1 MRQAFIMASIGI
13 VVAAFA
19 AFAGSTIVAN
29 APKNQVAASAAGWVS
44 VMDLMKGQKNLPEEA
59 FDAY

>member
-1 MRQAFIMASIGI
+1 MASIG
-13 VVAAFA
+13 VVVGAFA
-19 AFAGSTIVAN
+19 AIVGSTIVAN
-29 APKNQVAASAAGWVS
+29 APKQHAASAASWVS